1 MHLLGHHLHRHL
13 LLGMLLLRL
22 LHSLRIGRLWSQ
34 VHVRWHLLDNLKGLQ
49 RCMLLHDLLLI
60 LRVLLWHAL
69 HRHLLLSMLLRLLLW
84 LALHVHLLLGMLLR
98 HLLLALMLRQL
109 RL

>member
-1 MHLLGHHLHRHL
+1 MHLLGRHLHRHL

-34 VHVRWHLLDNLKGLQ
+34 VHGCWHLLDNLGGLQ
-49 RCMLLHDLLLI
+49 RCMLLHDFLLI
-60 LRVLLWHAL
+60 LLVVLWHAL
-69 HRHLLLSMLLRLLLW
+69 HRHLLLSMLLMLLLW
-84 LALHVHLLLGMLLR
+84 HALHVHLLLGMLSR